1 MSTPVGDSVVPKRV
15 YQNFPISLPNRVS
28 YIYLVELD
36 MLDFDII
43 LGMDWLHACFA
54 SIDCRTRVVKFNFP
68 NKPVVEWKGE
78 NSIPRGRIIPYL
90 KAYKMIS
97 KGCLCHIVR
106 VQDLDS
112 EIPPTELVTIVSEF
126 LEVFP
131 NDLPG
136 ITSEREIDFGIDL
149 LLERNLISIP
159 TYRMASA
166 ELKKLKA
173 QHKDLLERIL

>member
-1 MSTPVGDSVVPKRV
+1 MSTPVGESVVAKRV
-15 YQNFPISLPNRVS
+15 YQNCSIPLPNRVS
-28 YIYLVELD
+28 NVDLVEID

-43 LGMDWLHACFA
+43 LGMDWLNNSFA
-54 SIDCRTRVVKFNFP
+54 TIDCMTRVVRFNFP
-68 NKPVVEWKGE
+68 NEPVVEWNSG
-78 NSIPRGRIIPYL
+78 NSIPRGHIISCL
-90 KAYKMIS
+90 KACKIIS
-97 KGCLCHIVR
+97 KGCLYHIVR

-149 LLERNLISIP
+149 ILERNLISIP
-159 TYRMASA
+159 TYRMATA